1 MESLH
6 RRDGVDV
13 CDVHWARVDR
23 ARAALAELL
32 DDDERARRER
42 FARAGDRS
50 RFTVAAALLRVV
62 AGELLD
68 TDPREVAVDRTCA
81 RCGAQHGRPRIAG
94 GVLHASVSH
103 SGDYAAVAVTRAGP
117 VGVDVER
124 VRPLDHG
131 ALADDVC
138 APQERAAI
146 ASLAAFHVLWTRKES
161 ALKATGAGLTLPLE
175 EVVVSDPAAPP
186 RLLALPGDGAPAAQM
201 ADLRP
206 AAGYAAAATVL
217 TAAPVAFRQ
226 RRADARLA
234 GL

>member
-6 RRDGVDV
+6 RRGGVAV

-23 ARAALAELL
+23 AHAALAGLL

-42 FARAGDRS
+42 FSRDADRS

-62 AGELLD
+62 AGELIGC
-68 TDPREVAVDRTCA
+68 DPRAVAIDRTCV

-94 GVLHASVSH
+94 GALEASVSH

-124 VRPLDHG
+124 IRPLDHG

-138 APQERAAI
+138 APQERDAVTGL
-146 ASLAAFHVLWTRKES
+146 SAFHVLWTRKES

-175 EVVVSDPAAPP
+175 EVVVTAPTEPP
-186 RLLALPGDGAPAAQM
+186 RLLALPGEQAPAARM
-201 ADLRP
+201 ADLSP

-226 RRADARLA
+226 QRADARLA
-234 GL
+234 DL